1 MSSRGIDMDSFL
13 ELEESIAGKPGGR
26 WVNPSNNAI
35 LSLLAISLAL
45 ACGIFGG
52 MWEVFTF
59 EIPFFGIQVPPN
71 GYFELAAKAEAEGAG
86 SMIIS
91 TSFIDLSIPQSQ
103 IYGVISAVVIAFA
116 WWVTLTAL
124 IKWTFGKTPSTAVL
138 GIVTAWIIVVVVRGL
153 GHFVLVEADWAVVWA
168 NRVLL
173 VVGQQMT
180 EQMTQAPGSESC
192 IAVTNC
198 YGVNQNWRLW
208 WILYPTFA
216 IIASAYGTAAEK
228 PARFLVPFSLVV
240 LILMAVAWVPSEI
253 NYYKEVPILNL
264 AKALLIG
271 YIAYG
276 ASFYYCVTNEEYK
289 ANRLRSYIAIGAVGT
304 FFFAIM
310 IMNPPEFV
318 KELAVLA
325 GGEPAQ
331 GMREAIIAGE
341 VIPSTLDKLAGDGIE
356 ASQWGGLF
364 VNLIVATAG
373 CVLGFGIGVV
383 LAFGRQSDQPFFSVP
398 SIALIELVRSGPLI
412 CWLWFAVFLMPDM
425 MDPFYNAE
433 DIMRMLLMFG
443 IFGGCYIAEVLRGG
457 LQAVD
462 SGQKEAALALGLSP
476 FQTKMQVELP
486 NAVRTTLPSI
496 VSVFIGL
503 WKDTTLLFIINILDF
518 FKLAKDLPATDLRF
532 LGNFLEPLYVTAL
545 VFWVFAFYLSRIS
558 MKIEKGLGLVRE
570 GGGEA
575 A

>member
-1 MSSRGIDMDSFL
+1 MSSRGIDMNSFL

-35 LSLLAISLAL
+35 LSLLAISLSL

-52 MWEVFTF
+52 MWENFL
-59 EIPFFGIQVPPN
+59 PN
-71 GYFELAAKAEAEGAG
+71 GLFELAAKAEAQGAG

-91 TSFIDLSIPQSQ
+91 TWFIDLSIPQSQ
-103 IYGVISAVVIAFA
+103 IYGVISAVVITFA

-124 IKWTFGKTPSTAVL
+124 IKWTPGKTLSTAML
-138 GIVTAWIIVVVVRGL
+138 GIATAWIIVVVVRGL

-192 IAVTNC
+192 IAVSNC

-240 LILMAVAWVPSEI
+240 FILMAVAWVPSEI
-253 NYYKEVPILNL
+253 NYHKEVPILNL

-383 LAFGRQSDQPFFSVP
+383 LAFGRQSDQPFFSIP

-412 CWLWFAVFLMPDM
+412 CWLWFAVFLMPDL

>member
-1 MSSRGIDMDSFL
+1 MDSFL
-13 ELEESIAGKPGGR
+13 ELEESIAGKPGGP
-26 WVNPSNNAI
+26 WVTPSNNTQ
-35 LSLLAISLAL
+35 LSLLAISLAFV
-45 ACGIFGG
+45 CGLIGG
-52 MWEVFTF
+52 MWEGFL
-59 EIPFFGIQVPPN
+59 PN
-71 GYFELAAKAEAEGAG
+71 GFFELAAMAESEGASSLNAQIFG
-86 SMIIS
+86 TIS
-91 TSFIDLSIPQSQ
+91 GIVL
-103 IYGVISAVVIAFA
+103 VFA
-116 WWVTLTAL
+116 WWVTLSIL
-124 IKWTFGKTPSTAVL
+124 IKWTPGKSPSNALL
-138 GIVTAWIIVVVVRGL
+138 GIFTAWIIVIAVRGL
-153 GHFVLVEADWAVVWA
+153 SHFVLVEADWSVVWA

-173 VVGQQMT
+173 IVGQQMT

-192 IAVTNC
+192 IAVSNC

-208 WILYPTFA
+208 WILYPSFA
-216 IIASAYGTAAEK
+216 VLASAYGTIAEK
-228 PARFLVPFSLVV
+228 PARFLVPFTALCG
-240 LILMAVAWVPSEI
+240 ILMLLAWMPSEI
-253 NYYKEVPILNL
+253 NYHSVVPITNL
-264 AKALLIG
+264 SKALVVG
-271 YIAYG
+271 YLAYG
-276 ASFYYCVTNEEYK
+276 ASYYYCSISEEYK
-289 ANRLRSYIAIGAVGT
+289 AVRLRSYIAIGAVVT

-310 IMNPPEFV
+310 IMDPPEVV
-318 KELAVLA
+318 KDLAVWL
-325 GGEPAQ
+325 GGTPVQ
-331 GMREAIIAGE
+331 GIREAIIAGD
-341 VIPSTLDKLAGDGIE
+341 VVPSTLDKLAGDGIQ

-373 CVLGFGIGVV
+373 CVLGFGIGIV

-412 CWLWFAVFLMPDM
+412 CWLWFAVFLMPDL
-425 MDPFYNAE
+425 MDPFYDAE
-433 DIMRMLLMFG
+433 DIIRMLLMFG
-443 IFGGCYIAEVLRGG
+443 VFGGCYIAEVLRGG

-462 SGQKEAALALGLSP
+462 SGQKEAAIALGLSP

-545 VFWVFAFYLSRIS
+545 VFWVFAFYLSRVS
-558 MKIEKGLGLVRE
+558 MKIEKGLGLTSE

>member
-1 MSSRGIDMDSFL
+1 MSLRGPNMDSFL
-13 ELEESIAGKPGGR
+13 ELEESIAGKPGGP
-26 WVNPSNNAI
+26 WVTPSNNTQ
-35 LSLLAISLAL
+35 LSLLAISLAFV
-45 ACGIFGG
+45 CGLIGG
-52 MWEVFTF
+52 MWEGFL
-59 EIPFFGIQVPPN
+59 PN
-71 GYFELAAKAEAEGAG
+71 GFFELAAMAESEGASSLNAQIFG
-86 SMIIS
+86 TIS
-91 TSFIDLSIPQSQ
+91 GIVL
-103 IYGVISAVVIAFA
+103 VFA
-116 WWVTLTAL
+116 WWVTLSIL
-124 IKWTFGKTPSTAVL
+124 IKWTPGKSPSNALL
-138 GIVTAWIIVVVVRGL
+138 GIFTAWIIVIAVRGL
-153 GHFVLVEADWAVVWA
+153 SHFVLVEADWSVVWA

-173 VVGQQMT
+173 IVGQQMT

-192 IAVTNC
+192 IAVSNC

-208 WILYPTFA
+208 WILYPSFA
-216 IIASAYGTAAEK
+216 VLASAYGTIAEK
-228 PARFLVPFSLVV
+228 PARFLVPFTALCG
-240 LILMAVAWVPSEI
+240 ILMLVAWMPSEI
-253 NYYKEVPILNL
+253 NYHSVVPITNL
-264 AKALLIG
+264 SKALVVG
-271 YIAYG
+271 YLAYG
-276 ASFYYCVTNEEYK
+276 ASYYYCSISEEYK
-289 ANRLRSYIAIGAVGT
+289 AVRLRSYIAIGAVVT

-310 IMNPPEFV
+310 IMDPPEVV
-318 KELAVLA
+318 KDLAVAL
-325 GGEPAQ
+325 GGTPVQ
-331 GMREAIIAGE
+331 GIREAIIAGD
-341 VIPSTLDKLAGDGIE
+341 VIPSTLDKLAGDGIQ

-373 CVLGFGIGVV
+373 CVLGFGIGIV

-412 CWLWFAVFLMPDM
+412 CWLWFAVFLMPDL

-433 DIMRMLLMFG
+433 DIIRMLLMFG
-443 IFGGCYIAEVLRGG
+443 VFGGCYIAEVLRGG

-462 SGQKEAALALGLSP
+462 SGQKEAAIALGLSP

-545 VFWVFAFYLSRIS
+545 VFWVFAFYLSRVS
-558 MKIEKGLGLVRE
+558 MKIEKGLGLTSE

>member
-1 MSSRGIDMDSFL
+1 MDSFL
-13 ELEESIAGKPGGR
+13 ELEESIAGKPGGP
-26 WVNPSNNAI
+26 WVTPSNNTQ
-35 LSLLAISLAL
+35 LSLLAISLAFV
-45 ACGIFGG
+45 CGLIGG
-52 MWEVFTF
+52 MWEGFL
-59 EIPFFGIQVPPN
+59 PN
-71 GYFELAAKAEAEGAG
+71 GFFELAAMAESEGASSLNAQIFG
-86 SMIIS
+86 TIS
-91 TSFIDLSIPQSQ
+91 GIVL
-103 IYGVISAVVIAFA
+103 VFA
-116 WWVTLTAL
+116 WWVTLSIL
-124 IKWTFGKTPSTAVL
+124 IKWTPGKSPSNALL
-138 GIVTAWIIVVVVRGL
+138 GIFTAWIIVIAVRGL
-153 GHFVLVEADWAVVWA
+153 SHFVLVEADWSVVWA

-173 VVGQQMT
+173 IVGQQMT

-192 IAVTNC
+192 IAVSNC

-208 WILYPTFA
+208 WILYPSFA
-216 IIASAYGTAAEK
+216 VLASAYGTIAEK
-228 PARFLVPFSLVV
+228 PARFLVPFTALCG
-240 LILMAVAWVPSEI
+240 ILMLLAWMPSEI
-253 NYYKEVPILNL
+253 NYHSVVPITNL
-264 AKALLIG
+264 SKALVVG
-271 YIAYG
+271 YLAYG
-276 ASFYYCVTNEEYK
+276 ASYYYCSISEEYK
-289 ANRLRSYIAIGAVGT
+289 AVRLRSYIAIGAVVT

-310 IMNPPEFV
+310 IMDPPEVV
-318 KELAVLA
+318 KDLAVWL
-325 GGEPAQ
+325 GGTPVQ
-331 GMREAIIAGE
+331 GIREAIIAGD
-341 VIPSTLDKLAGDGIE
+341 VVPSTLDKLAGDGIQ

-373 CVLGFGIGVV
+373 CVLGFGIGIV

-412 CWLWFAVFLMPDM
+412 CWLWFAVFLMPDL

-433 DIMRMLLMFG
+433 DIIRMLLMFG
-443 IFGGCYIAEVLRGG
+443 VFGGCYIAEVLRGG

-462 SGQKEAALALGLSP
+462 SGQKEAAIALGLSP

-545 VFWVFAFYLSRIS
+545 VFWVFAFYLSRVS
-558 MKIEKGLGLVRE
+558 MKIEKGLGLTSE

>member
-1 MSSRGIDMDSFL
+1 MSPDPTNTSSFL
-13 ELEESIAGKPGGR
+13 EFEESIVGKPGAP
-26 WVNPSNNAI
+26 WVTPGNKTM
-35 LSLLAISLAL
+35 LSLASITVAF
-45 ACGIFGG
+45 ACGIFVGG
-52 MWEVFTF
+52 MLHPHGF
-59 EIPFFGIQVPPN
+59 
-71 GYFELAAKAEAEGAG
+71 FELVSSAESAGA
-86 SMIIS
+86 S
-91 TSFIDLSIPQSQ
+91 SQ
-103 IYGVISAVVIAFA
+103 NALIYGAISAAALVFA

-124 IKWTFGKTPSTAVL
+124 IKWTLGKAPSTAIL
-138 GIVTAWIIVVVVRGL
+138 GITTAWIIVVVVRGL
-153 GHFVLVEADWAVVWA
+153 SHFVLVEADWDVVWA

-192 IAVTNC
+192 IAISNC

-216 IIASAYGTAAEK
+216 VIASAYGTTPDK
-228 PARFLVPFSLVV
+228 PARFLVPFT
-240 LILMAVAWVPSEI
+240 LICLALMGVAWVPSEI
-253 NYYKEVPILNL
+253 NYHSEVPLFNL

-271 YIAYG
+271 YAAYG
-276 ASFYYCVTNEEYK
+276 ASFYYCSISEEYK
-289 ANRLRSYIAIGAVGT
+289 ANRLRSYIAIAAVIT
-304 FFFAIM
+304 FFYAIL
-310 IMNPPEFV
+310 IMDPPEFV
-318 KELAVLA
+318 KSFAEAL
-325 GGEPAQ
+325 GGTPAQ
-331 GMREAIIAGE
+331 EMREAIIAGE
-341 VIPSTLDKLAGDGIE
+341 VVPNTLDKLAGDGIK

-373 CVLGFGIGVV
+373 CVVGFGIGVV
-383 LAFGRQSDQPFFSVP
+383 LAFGRQSNQPFFSIP
-398 SIALIELVRSGPLI
+398 SVLLIELVRSGPLI

-425 MDPFYNAE
+425 MDPFYDAE
-433 DIMRMLLMFG
+433 DIIRMLLMFG

-476 FQTKMQVELP
+476 FQTKLQVELP

-545 VFWVFAFYLSRIS
+545 VFWVFAFYLSMVS
-558 MKIEKGLGLVRE
+558 MKIEKGLGLVTE
-570 GGGEA
+570 GGGELA
-575 A
+575 

>member
-1 MSSRGIDMDSFL
+1 MSLRGPNMDSFL
-13 ELEESIAGKPGGR
+13 ELEESIAGKPGGP
-26 WVNPSNNAI
+26 WVTPSNNTQ
-35 LSLLAISLAL
+35 LSLLAISLAFV
-45 ACGIFGG
+45 CGLIGG
-52 MWEVFTF
+52 MWEGFL
-59 EIPFFGIQVPPN
+59 PN
-71 GYFELAAKAEAEGAG
+71 GFFELAAMAESEGASSLNAQIFG
-86 SMIIS
+86 TIS
-91 TSFIDLSIPQSQ
+91 GIVL
-103 IYGVISAVVIAFA
+103 VFA
-116 WWVTLTAL
+116 WWVTLSIL
-124 IKWTFGKTPSTAVL
+124 IKWTPGKSPSNALL
-138 GIVTAWIIVVVVRGL
+138 GIFTAWIIVIAVRGL
-153 GHFVLVEADWAVVWA
+153 SHFVLVEADWSVVWA

-173 VVGQQMT
+173 IVGQQMT

-192 IAVTNC
+192 IAVSNC

-208 WILYPTFA
+208 WILYPSFA
-216 IIASAYGTAAEK
+216 VLASAYGTIAEK
-228 PARFLVPFSLVV
+228 PARFLVPFTALCG
-240 LILMAVAWVPSEI
+240 ILMLLAWMPSEI
-253 NYYKEVPILNL
+253 NYHSVVPITNL
-264 AKALLIG
+264 SKALVVG
-271 YIAYG
+271 YLAYG
-276 ASFYYCVTNEEYK
+276 ASYYYCSISEEYK
-289 ANRLRSYIAIGAVGT
+289 AVRLRSYIAIGAVVT

-310 IMNPPEFV
+310 IMDPPEAV
-318 KELAVLA
+318 KDLAVWL
-325 GGEPAQ
+325 GGTPVQ
-331 GMREAIIAGE
+331 GIREAIIAGD
-341 VIPSTLDKLAGDGIE
+341 VVPSTLDKLAGDGIQ

-373 CVLGFGIGVV
+373 CVLGFGIGIV

-412 CWLWFAVFLMPDM
+412 CWLWFAVFLMPDL

-433 DIMRMLLMFG
+433 DIIRMLLMFG
-443 IFGGCYIAEVLRGG
+443 VFGGCYIAEVLRGG

-462 SGQKEAALALGLSP
+462 SGQKEAAIALGLSP

-545 VFWVFAFYLSRIS
+545 VFWVFAFYLSRVS
-558 MKIEKGLGLVRE
+558 MKIEKGLGLTSE

>member
-1 MSSRGIDMDSFL
+1 MNSRGPNLNSFL
-13 ELEESIAGKPGGR
+13 ELEESIAGKPGGP
-26 WVNPSNNAI
+26 WVTPSNNTQ
-35 LSLLAISLAL
+35 LSLLAISLAFV
-45 ACGIFGG
+45 CGLFGG
-52 MWEVFTF
+52 MWVDLW
-59 EIPFFGIQVPPN
+59 VWPN
-71 GYFELAAKAEAEGAG
+71 GFFELVAKAESEGA
-86 SMIIS
+86 SS
-91 TSFIDLSIPQSQ
+91 LNAQ
-103 IYGVISAVVIAFA
+103 IFGTICAIVIVFA
-116 WWVTLTAL
+116 WWVTLSAL
-124 IKWTFGKTPSTAVL
+124 VKWTPGKTLSNALL
-138 GIVTAWIIVVVVRGL
+138 GISTAWIIVIAVRGL
-153 GHFVLVEADWAVVWA
+153 SHFVLVEADWDVVWA

-173 VVGQQMT
+173 IVGQQMT

-192 IAVTNC
+192 INASNC

-208 WILYPTFA
+208 WILYPSFA
-216 IIASAYGTAAEK
+216 VMASAYGTIAEK
-228 PARFLVPFSLVV
+228 PARFLVPFTALCGALM
-240 LILMAVAWVPSEI
+240 LIAWVPSEI
-253 NYYKEVPILNL
+253 NYHSIVPITNL
-264 AKALLIG
+264 SKALLVG
-271 YIAYG
+271 YLTYG
-276 ASFYYCVTNEEYK
+276 ASYYYCSISEEYK
-289 ANRLRSYIAIGAVGT
+289 ANRLRSYIAIGAVVT

-310 IMNPPEFV
+310 IMDPPELV
-318 KELAVLA
+318 KDFAVWL
-325 GGEPAQ
+325 GGTPVQ
-331 GMREAIIAGE
+331 GMREAIIAGD
-341 VIPSTLDKLAGDGIE
+341 VVPSTLDKLAGDGIQ

-373 CVLGFGIGVV
+373 CVLGFGIGIV

-412 CWLWFAVFLMPDM
+412 CWLWFAVFLMPDL
-425 MDPFYNAE
+425 MDPFYDAE
-433 DIMRMLLMFG
+433 DIIRMLLMFG
-443 IFGGCYIAEVLRGG
+443 VFGGCYIAEVLRGG

-476 FQTKMQVELP
+476 FQTKMTVELP

-545 VFWVFAFYLSRIS
+545 VFWVFAFYLSRVS